1 MKMQTN
7 IFFNFKII
15 IFASIISL
23 FSIFVFFR
31 MDQVKDSDKIKK
43 AVQTIL
49 RNEIAVANS
58 YAMSKSL
65 ADLQAAGFFEC
76 ARLIE
81 KTNEYKRVYFD
92 TFLSGKCEN
101 SPFGYLIK
109 DEYKGMNGLVYNFNF
124 YKNKDQ
130 KVIILEV
137 VLYLL
142 IILTTYV
149 LVNSVKQYKEFNK
162 SKIDLLELEKK
173 NFQSINKQVTHD
185 VASPL
190 SSLKMMMG
198 LLHNIDPEVKAILIK
213 SIDRTYEIF
222 NSLAYTEEAIESVD
236 FSEVVDLIW
245 QIINEKKISHKNIK
259 FEFVFDSTISK
270 RVVISKMSFQRI
282 LSNVLNNS
290 IDSIL
295 SCASNGVIEINIYS
309 SSINVPGDYL
319 IFKVIDNGA
328 GIPNDIIAKIGERG
342 FSYGKKSDKFSG
354 AGLGLHDAI
363 QKIKNWGGLLYIYNN
378 KLSRGATVE
387 MNLVAHNK

>member
-1 MKMQTN
+1 MQTN